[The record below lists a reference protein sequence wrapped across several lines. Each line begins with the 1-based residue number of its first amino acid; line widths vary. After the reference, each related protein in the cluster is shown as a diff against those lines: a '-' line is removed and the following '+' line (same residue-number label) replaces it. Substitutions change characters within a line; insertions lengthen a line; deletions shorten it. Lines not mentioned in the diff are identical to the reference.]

1 MNKLDEAIILA
12 TQAHADQVD
21 KGGAPYI
28 LHPLRVMMAMTT
40 EQERIVAVLHDVVED
55 SDYALSDLAAEFG
68 WDVYDAVDALTRRD
82 GETYEA
88 FIKRCAQNPI
98 ARRVKLAD
106 LADNMDLSRLGREP
120 TPDDQ
125 RRFDRYNNARVHL
138 SLLESDHE

>member
-55 SDYALSDLAAEFG
+55 SDYALSDLAAAFG